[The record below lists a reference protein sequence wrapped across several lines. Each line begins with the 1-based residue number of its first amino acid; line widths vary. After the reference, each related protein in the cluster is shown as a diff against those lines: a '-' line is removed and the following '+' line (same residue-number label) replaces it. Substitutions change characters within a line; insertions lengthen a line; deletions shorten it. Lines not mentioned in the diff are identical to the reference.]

1 MFGSSGLRGG
11 PGGDAGPVNVW
22 SALLVP
28 MQDENHEAQSLSPRH
43 ETLGKYNDAACND
56 SLALSRQTIKH
67 YLKLSLLVVFSLL
80 KLLVMNIGTM
90 TFTSI
95 CRTQHR
101 KIEGTL
107 HLRAFTLSS
116 AHLEFLGLMVIA

>member
-1 MFGSSGLRGG
+1 M
-11 PGGDAGPVNVW
+11 
-22 SALLVP
+22 
-28 MQDENHEAQSLSPRH
+28 
-43 ETLGKYNDAACND
+43 
-56 SLALSRQTIKH
+56 
-67 YLKLSLLVVFSLL
+67 L

-116 AHLEFLGLMVIA
+116 AHLEFLGLMVIAWKTLRRQGVPMDTPPPTP